1 MLDSKTL
8 EPIPSIRMVSE
19 KTICLLMFFVMEM
32 VLNLFSNDQL
42 GYLSVILGTTIVQM
56 DGPGTLVIPDTCNTA
71 NCFSWNITYPQTTS
85 QIQSLIA
92 SSKSCK
98 QLIRVREKIICVTEI
113 NILHE
118 IISFSLTV
126 FLPLWKKLDFG

>member
-1 MLDSKTL
+1 
-8 EPIPSIRMVSE
+8 
-19 KTICLLMFFVMEM
+19 MFFVMEM